1 MRIARIGLFLT
12 ICCLTVLSFGR
23 FSSVASPR
31 SVISSHVQS
40 QLVGAGGDSTQC
52 TGTATCMACTPT
64 AGCTAFGGWLGMPIT
79 GYCNCTTAGMS
90 GCSTA
95 AAFTV
100 CAPAPNTSCTVGGG
114 AAACGTL
121 DSPVTP
127 IATRV
132 GAVWTCPATPCATGA
147 AGSAY
152 CVNCI

>member
-1 MRIARIGLFLT
+1 MKIARIGLCAT
-12 ICCLTVLSFGR
+12 ICCLTVLSFGM
-23 FSSVASPR
+23 FSSVAHPR
-31 SVISSHVQS
+31 STLSSRVQS
-40 QLVGAGGDSTQC
+40 RLVGASGTSMKC

-64 AGCTAFGGWLGMPIT
+64 TGCTTMAGWLGTPIT
-79 GYCNCTTAGMS
+79 GYCSCTTAGMS

-100 CAPAPNTSCTVGGG
+100 CAPTPSASC
-114 AAACGTL
+114 AAGTPACGTF

-127 IATRV
+127 VATMV
-132 GAVWTCPATPCATGA
+132 GGAWTCPATPCATGA